1 MSTVS
6 LDVNNAIKTCIQTV
20 MGTEYKEMAYNF
32 DITPNTFKNL
42 KTQYAVQAGEVEEIS
57 GVTKYLTFSQT
68 FRVVLA
74 SDGSDS
80 GLTDAG
86 SVAASFELRQ
96 KMFELYVH
104 LINTKAGLPSRV
116 MNVTSLNMDTP
127 EYLDDEKVTVLR
139 GSFNIIFRLT
149 LT

>member
-6 LDVNNAIKTCIQTV
+6 LDINNALKACILSV
-20 MGTEYKEMAYNF
+20 MGPEYKEMAYNF
-32 DITPNTFKNL
+32 EITPNTFKNC
-42 KTQYAVQAGEVEEIS
+42 KTQYAVQAGEVEEVS
-57 GVTKYLTFSQT
+57 GVNKYLTFSQT

-74 SDGSDS
+74 ADGCDN
-80 GLTDAG
+80 GLTDEG
-86 SVAASFELRQ
+86 SVAASFTLRQ

-116 MNVTSLNMDTP
+116 MNVSQLNMDNP

-139 GSFNIIFRLT
+139 GNFNIIYRLT

>member
-6 LDVNNAIKTCIQTV
+6 LDLSNSLKTCIQTV
-20 MGTEYKEMAYNF
+20 MGPEYKEMAYNF
-32 DITPNTFKNL
+32 EVTPNTFKNA
-42 KTQYAVQAGEVEEIS
+42 KNQYAVQAGEIEEIS

-74 SDGSDS
+74 SEGRDS

-86 SVAASFELRQ
+86 SVAASFDLRQ

-116 MNVTSLNMDTP
+116 MNVTQLNMDTP

-139 GSFNIIFRLT
+139 GNFNIIYRLT